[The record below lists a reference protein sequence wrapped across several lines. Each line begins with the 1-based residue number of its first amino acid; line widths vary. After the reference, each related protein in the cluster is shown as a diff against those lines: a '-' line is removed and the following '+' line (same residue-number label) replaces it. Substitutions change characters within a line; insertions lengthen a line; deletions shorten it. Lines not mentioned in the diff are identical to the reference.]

1 MKKFKADPFPTYTP
15 HNYPTNQMR
24 ELFAAV
30 LKLKTPKEVANFFRD
45 LLTMPEI
52 REFANRWQIVK
63 MLYQRKSY
71 ADIAAKLK
79 VSTTTITRVAHWLH
93 NGFGGYKN
101 VADRVFETKFKDS
114 DVPDSYHSTG
124 KHRGLKKIGTL

>member
-1 MKKFKADPFPTYTP
+1 
-15 HNYPTNQMR
+15 MR

-93 NGFGGYKN
+93 HGRGYL
-101 VADRVFETKFKDS
+101 R
-114 DVPDSYHSTG
+114 
-124 KHRGLKKIGTL
+124 